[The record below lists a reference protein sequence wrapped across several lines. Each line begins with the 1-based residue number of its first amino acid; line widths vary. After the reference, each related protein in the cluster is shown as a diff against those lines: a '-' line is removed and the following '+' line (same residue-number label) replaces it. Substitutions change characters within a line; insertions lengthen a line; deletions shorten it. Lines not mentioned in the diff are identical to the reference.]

1 MRFLES
7 YNMKDNAVTLKI
19 AIDGPGGAGKSTL
32 AKGLAERLG
41 FAYVDT
47 GAIYR
52 TVGFAARRRGID
64 PNDAAAVAELLK
76 DIRLEAR
83 FEGGRQDMYLDGE
96 FLGDRIR
103 EHEISYYASAV
114 SAIPAVRAYLFDMQR
129 SIAVKNNVIMD
140 GRDIGTVILPDAQL
154 KIFLTATAEER
165 AARRTRELIEK
176 GQSADYAQ
184 ILADIRE
191 RDSRDSNREI
201 APLKSADD
209 ALMFNNTGL
218 TPEQSLARLLDIVKE
233 RLGISEVADEK

>member
-7 YNMKDNAVTLKI
+7 YIMMGKINTLKI

-32 AKGLAERLG
+32 AKNLARKLG

-52 TVGFAARRRGID
+52 TVGFAARSNGIAPD
-64 PNDAAAVAELLK
+64 DASAVSAMLK
-76 DIRLEAR
+76 SIKVEAK

-103 EHEISYYASAV
+103 EHEISHYASAV
-114 SAIPAVRAYLFDMQR
+114 SAIPAVREYLFDMQR
-129 SIAVKNNVIMD
+129 SIADENNVIMD

-165 AARRTRELIEK
+165 AERRTAELAEK
-176 GQSADYAQ
+176 GQPADYEQ
-184 ILADIRE
+184 VLADIKERDE
-191 RDSRDSNREI
+191 RDSSRAI
-201 APLKSADD
+201 APLKAADD
-209 ALMFNNTGL
+209 AILFNNSGFE
-218 TPEQSLARLLDIVKE
+218 PEESLAYVLKLVEDKLGVKGAE
-233 RLGISEVADEK
+233 